1 MADDEQKAKE
11 DLQKLVPEDKTV
23 EVNGV
28 EIDVKPLQNE
38 PLLKGM
44 MEASKRD
51 QDNRHFFYQA
61 VASTLNSNEGFSD
74 ITIEDIKNS
83 RFNIAPLIEAITE
96 VNGLGDFLDEEEIE
110 EM

>member
-1 MADDEQKAKE
+1 MSEDENEKS
-11 DLQKLVPEDKTV
+11 DLEKIVPETKTV
-23 EVNGV
+23 ELNGQ
-28 EIDVKPLQNE
+28 EIQVKPLQNE

-61 VASTLNSNEGFSD
+61 VASTLNSNEGFSE
-74 ITIEDIKNS
+74 ITVEDIKNS